1 MSGRHGSELAARRV
15 SHVAATAL
23 SSAAVVVALAPL
35 VSILGYVA
43 LRGVAGLSPS
53 FFLEPIGARGAGMA
67 NAIFGTVELV
77 ALASVIGIPV
87 GIAAG
92 LYLSEYRATQLA
104 RAARFCADVL
114 AGVPSILVGIVVY
127 AVVVVRLRHFS
138 ALAGAIA
145 LAIVMLPLVAR
156 TTDELART
164 VPDALR
170 EAALA
175 LGAPR
180 WRIAIHIV
188 LRTAAPGIRT
198 GCMLAVA
205 RVCGET
211 APLLFT
217 AYANRFWN
225 TTLLEPTSSLQVQ
238 IFTYTLTPNEDWHA
252 QAWAA
257 ALVLVAIVV
266 VLGLLARRVTPREA
280 RGPASAAR
288 RCAPR
293 SSRRGSAASARSSTS
308 RCRSSNA
315 R

>member
-1 MSGRHGSELAARRV
+1 MIAPFGERREATYSARKLSSR
-15 SHVAATAL
+15 AATL
-23 SSAAVVVALAPL
+23 LCGVAVVIALVPL
-35 VSILGYVA
+35 VSVLRYVA
-43 LRGVAGLSPS
+43 QRGAAGLSLA
-53 FFLEPIGARGAGMA
+53 FFFEPIGTRGAGMA
-67 NAIFGTVELV
+67 NAIFGTVQLV
-77 ALASVIGIPV
+77 LIASAMGIPV

-92 LYLSEYRATQLA
+92 LYLAEYRVTPLA

-114 AGVPSILVGIVVY
+114 AGVPSILIGVVVY
-127 AVVVVRLRHFS
+127 ATMVVRMRHFS
-138 ALAGAIA
+138 ALAGAAA
-145 LAIVMLPLVAR
+145 LAILMLPLVAR

-164 VPDALR
+164 VPDELR

-180 WRIAIHIV
+180 WRIALHVV

-217 AYANRFWN
+217 AYSNRFWN
-225 TTLLEPTSSLQVQ
+225 ETLLQPTATLQVQ
-238 IFTYTLTPNEDWHA
+238 IFTYTLTPNEEWHA

-266 VLGLLARRVTPREA
+266 VLGVIARRVTPKDVA
-280 RGPASAAR
+280 R
-288 RCAPR
+288 
-293 SSRRGSAASARSSTS
+293 
-308 RCRSSNA
+308 
-315 R
+315 